1 MADKISKLDNLK
13 VALRDG
19 PTRLIY
25 GGSLLIMLIA
35 AGAGYWFFTN
45 NKKANADPSYVN
57 SYQGLQGPAVM
68 SGGGPMP
75 QSTPQYDAYIAQ
87 ENSDNV
93 RAAVQSGSSAVPTVR
108 TGVTETVIEDAAPP
122 KKKAPEEDPD
132 AVRRRNEER
141 EKQLADAQKR
151 YDEARRANDEAIKA
165 RKEAMS
171 QQVGLLVKNWEPS
184 SHKTLD
190 IYSTAAA
197 NTASGAGG
205 KGQGGA
211 ASNVQQTPALKLAR
225 AGDLQCGQV
234 DTAVNTDEPG
244 PVLATIW
251 QEGELKRT
259 KLLGKIETGQNAQKA
274 TLHFTTANIPGVNGS
289 VQVDAYAV
297 DPNTARTALAT
308 DVDNHLVQRY
318 GLFLAAT
325 FLEGYG
331 TAIMQAGQNQQLVA
345 SPSGTVVQTDALDNT
360 QILSAAAGNVGK
372 RVADSLADGVNRKPT
387 ITIDSGT
394 AVCFLFMNDV
404 EIKGEGNK

>member
-1 MADKISKLDNLK
+1 MDNLK
-13 VALRDG
+13 VALSDG

-25 GGSLLIMLIA
+25 GGSFLIMLIA
-35 AGAGYWFFTN
+35 AGAGYWFFTS
-45 NKKANADPSYVN
+45 NKKTNVDPSHVTT
-57 SYQGLQGPAVM
+57 YQGVQGPAVM
-68 SGGGPMP
+68 NGGGPTP
-75 QSTPQYDAYIAQ
+75 KSTPQYDAYIAQ
-87 ENSDNV
+87 QNSDNV
-93 RAAVQSGSSAVPTVR
+93 QAAVQSGSSAVPTVR
-108 TGVTETVIEDAAPP
+108 TGVTETVIEDPAPP
-122 KKKAPEEDPD
+122 KKKAAEEDPD

-141 EKQLADAQKR
+141 EKQLAEAQKR
-151 YDEARRANDEAIKA
+151 YDEAKRANDEAIKA

-184 SHKTLD
+184 AHKTLD
-190 IYSTAAA
+190 IYSTATN
-197 NTASGAGG
+197 NTASVSGG
-205 KGQGGA
+205 KGQGSV
-211 ASNVQQTPALKLAR
+211 ASNSQQTPALKLAR

-274 TLHFTTANIPGVNGS
+274 TLHFTNANIPGVNGS

-308 DVDNHLVQRY
+308 DVDNHLFQRY
-318 GLFLAAT
+318 GLFIAAT

-394 AVCFLFMNDV
+394 AVCFLFMNDI